1 MTRTAKVDL
10 LIQIVLLVVG
20 AIAGILLIKHFWGP
34 EAFFSENA
42 LKYELAEDIANGA
55 DDFFTMLCVKLE
67 IFIVKVF
74 GDIPYGYWLGAG
86 CGTGIAMMINTIL
99 GTDIIS
105 YYVRNI
111 GIGVL
116 ATSVALL
123 ITILPLGIFLLLI
136 GIAIFF
142 IYPLTLG
149 LSGMWIIPIIAN
161 LIRLILEGKG
171 KKAVSSAVSPD
182 GVDVISDNENS

>member
-1 MTRTAKVDL
+1 M
-10 LIQIVLLVVG
+10 
-20 AIAGILLIKHFWGP
+20 
-34 EAFFSENA
+34 
-42 LKYELAEDIANGA
+42 
-55 DDFFTMLCVKLE
+55 
-67 IFIVKVF
+67 IFI
-74 GDIPYGYWLGAG
+74 
-86 CGTGIAMMINTIL
+86 
-99 GTDIIS
+99 S
-105 YYVRNI
+105 
-111 GIGVL
+111 
-116 ATSVALL
+116 
-123 ITILPLGIFLLLI
+123 GIFLLLI